1 MAATGTAA
9 GQSGGVV
16 TVRTS
21 DAADRDWVVDAA
33 RRLLGSE
40 HQVHS
45 RRQFHVDA
53 HELLIAD
60 VDGEPTGFLAWI
72 VEGDEC
78 EVLAIGTDRPRA
90 GVGSAL
96 LDAAATV
103 AREHGCRRLH
113 LTTTDANVGAQR
125 FYEAAGW
132 TLAERLVG
140 AVDRCREQWK
150 PEIPADMH
158 DELVYERLLG

>member
-1 MAATGTAA
+1 VPEEPARRAVVRA
-9 GQSGGVV
+9 G
-16 TVRTS
+16 
-21 DAADRDWVVDAA
+21 AEADRDWVVDAA

-60 VDGEPTGFLAWI
+60 LDGEPAGFLAWI
-72 VEGDEC
+72 VDGDDC
-78 EVLAIGTDRPRA
+78 EVLAIASDRPRT
-90 GVGSAL
+90 GIGSAL
-96 LDAAATV
+96 LDGIDQI
-103 AREHGCRRLH
+103 ARDHGCRRLH

-125 FYEAAGW
+125 FYEARGW

-150 PEIPADMH
+150 PEIPAHMH
-158 DELVYERLLG
+158 DELVYERHLST